1 VSRLVKRVSAAFSR
15 FVHFSDQMQH
25 LKLLRVHITQLAG
38 GEMVED
44 HCVMGRASMPKPCF
58 ARGARLLLYTTQR
71 RSDVVRLGHKMAHDG
86 WLKFTQY
93 KNANRNPIS
102 LEIPIL
108 AELQRI
114 INATTPLGK
123 DTYLVTEFSGVGMLV
138 LLPSPSCQRPL
149 RLLRGA

>member
-1 VSRLVKRVSAAFSR
+1 MKIIASWVGLP
-15 FVHFSDQMQH
+15 
-25 LKLLRVHITQLAG
+25 
-38 GEMVED
+38 
-44 HCVMGRASMPKPCF
+44 CPNRASR
-58 ARGARLLLYTTQR
+58 AVLALLLYTTQR

-138 LLPSPSCQRPL
+138 LHPSCQRPL

>member
-1 VSRLVKRVSAAFSR
+1 VLRARCSLYSSTRLSVGQTSCVSVIRWLTTAGLNSR
-15 FVHFSDQMQH
+15 
-25 LKLLRVHITQLAG
+25 
-38 GEMVED
+38 
-44 HCVMGRASMPKPCF
+44 
-58 ARGARLLLYTTQR
+58 
-71 RSDVVRLGHKMAHDG
+71 
-86 WLKFTQY
+86 QY